1 MSKSRENLFSP
12 YSNQEKIIPP
22 KLTLSDAVE
31 SNDDSTA
38 DNVLEM
44 KRSRPE
50 RSFTGTFDG
59 TFEFDKSA
67 FRQENVLSPGT
78 TIGGTYVIKKL
89 LGAGGMGQV
98 YLARHKGLD
107 RDVALKVLAT
117 NHITEKAWWR
127 FEAEAKTVAGLDHPS
142 LVRVTDLGVHEGK
155 FPYYA
160 MDYVDGESLE
170 SVIRKLGPMV
180 WQRALPLFKQVA
192 DGLAFAHAKGIVH
205 RDLKPANI
213 LVVGA
218 ESGSPQ
224 IKILDFGLAKL
235 SQMDPENMRLTSTG
249 EIFGSP
255 YYMSPEQCMGKD
267 VDARSDIYSLG
278 CTLYEC
284 LTGSPPYAGDHA
296 LAVLSK
302 HQLAEIPS
310 LSNTLPE
317 GSYPYG
323 LNGVIARLM
332 AKDPGMRYQSMN
344 ALAYDLA
351 SISNGDHSPEPL
363 SDTIRRKIL
372 SNTFSQKKVAG
383 KAAEVSGWIIFGVAI
398 ICCAPVIQG
407 MFTLPGVPSILGRGW
422 TVPPPM
428 VATPEA
434 IYKRV
439 ADAWAGYEEVSRKRD
454 IAQTEQRSREV
465 SRINLECTKQLR
477 EMGARA
483 IPASVNVL
491 LQEGPGAAAQ
501 QEVALRVLDSN
512 GRAAIEPIFKE
523 LDKEQKIQARALL
536 CRALERQPV
545 AVRAY
550 ILKLLNVKGAEHD
563 RVINIMYNMVGGSEG
578 GSGTCRLLLD
588 QSLQERLALE
598 LEHEKSD
605 ASIRMKLI
613 TLLSAT
619 NSVDD
624 FVVDAIGNMLI
635 QDSNAQVRLACAKF
649 FETGSRKFT
658 IAGTAG
664 ANQAMRKAML
674 YDPVTAIRMMGAKYF
689 QGVVLQRLDKIVF
702 DLRTLGSKNKYE
714 LGVAARQA
722 LCFQALTNEDCM
734 PDLKSALISGNPSLT
749 KYALEIVRLMKR
761 AARPA
766 VPELLTLSNSKDYD
780 FSITAKRLLNDIGP
794 FDATYGPANIKAML
808 GGSVNN
814 ETECQAIKQALRAIK
829 QMTPEQAHQFVPEVK
844 KLLKSEDWRVKEL
857 AVQVKYRFQYPDD

>member
-255 YYMSPEQCMGKD
+255 YYMSPEQCLGNT

-284 LTGSPPYAGDHA
+284 LTGSPPYTGDHA

-310 LSNTLPE
+310 LSNALPK
-317 GSYPYG
+317 GSYPHG
-323 LNGVIARLM
+323 LNGVLSRMM

-363 SDTIRRKIL
+363 SDTIKRKIL
-372 SNTFSQKKVAG
+372 SNTFSQKKIAG
-383 KAAEVSGWIIFGVAI
+383 KTAEVSGWIILGAAI
-398 ICCAPVIQG
+398 ICFAPVIQG
-407 MFTLPGVPSILGRGW
+407 MLTMPSVPSILGRGW

-434 IYKRV
+434 IYQRV
-439 ADAWAGYEEVSRKRD
+439 ADAWAGYEVVSRHGD
-454 IAQTEQRSREV
+454 SVQSEQRRKEAI
-465 SRINLECTKQLR
+465 RIEQECVKQLQD
-477 EMGARA
+477 MGASA
-483 IPASVNVL
+483 IPASL
-491 LQEGPGAAAQ
+491 EALQRQGRDAVVTQ
-501 QEVALRVLDSN
+501 NVALKVLMHN
-512 GRAAIEPIFKE
+512 EEQWIEPIFDE
-523 LDKEQKIQARALL
+523 LDRVQKDPARALL
-536 CRALERQPV
+536 CRPLEGQMP
-545 AVRAY
+545 AVREY
-550 ILKLLNVKGAEHD
+550 ILKSLNVKGAEHD
-563 RVINIMYNMVGGSEG
+563 RMINIMYNMVRDFGGGAASY
-578 GSGTCRLLLD
+578 RFLLD
-588 QSLQERLALE
+588 EPLQERLASE
-598 LEHEKSD
+598 LEHEQKVP
-605 ASIRMKLI
+605 AMRIKLV
-613 TLLSAT
+613 TLLNST
-619 NSVDD
+619 NHVDD
-624 FVVDAIGNMLI
+624 ATVDIVANLLAH
-635 QDSNAQVRLACAKF
+635 DRDAEVRLACAKF
-649 FETGSRKFT
+649 FETGLRKFT
-658 IAGTAG
+658 IAGTAS
-664 ANQAMRKAML
+664 ANQAMRKSML
-674 YDPVTAIRMMGAKYF
+674 YDPVMTIRVSGARYF
-689 QGVVLQRLDKIVF
+689 KSVVLQRLDTIVI
-702 DLRTLGSKNKYE
+702 DLRKVGSEDDNEVGKE
-714 LGVAARQA
+714 ALQA

-734 PDLKSALISGNPSLT
+734 PDLRNALISSNPAVS
-749 KYALEIVRLMKR
+749 KYAMEIVQRMKK

-766 VPELLTLSNSKDYD
+766 VPELQKLANSQDID
-780 FSITAKRLLNDIGP
+780 LASQAKRLLDEIGP
-794 FDATYGPANIKAML
+794 FYTLNGAAKIKSML
-808 GGSVNN
+808 SGSVSNA
-814 ETECQAIKQALRAIK
+814 TERLALMQALRSMK
-829 QMTPEQAHQFVPEVK
+829 QMTPEQAHQFMPEVK
-844 KLLKSEDWRVKEL
+844 KLMKSSDGIVQDL
-857 AVQVKYRFQYPDD
+857 AVQVKDRFQYADD

>member
-1 MSKSRENLFSP
+1 MSKSREDLFSP
-12 YSNQEKIIPP
+12 HLNQEKLIPP
-22 KLTLSDAVE
+22 KLTLSDAAE
-31 SNDDSTA
+31 SKDDSA
-38 DNVLEM
+38 ANNVLEM
-44 KRSRPE
+44 RRSRPE

-59 TFEFDKSA
+59 TFEFDRSA

-89 LGAGGMGQV
+89 LGTGGMGQV

-107 RDVALKVLAT
+107 RDVALKVLAS
-117 NHITEKAWWR
+117 NHITEKSWKR

-170 SVIRKLGPMV
+170 SVIRRLGPMV

-192 DGLAFAHAKGIVH
+192 DGLAFAHGKGIVH

-255 YYMSPEQCMGKD
+255 YYMSPEQCLGNT

-284 LTGSPPYAGDHA
+284 LTGSPPYTGDHA

-310 LSNTLPE
+310 LSNALPK
-317 GSYPYG
+317 GSYPHG
-323 LNGVIARLM
+323 LNGVLSRMM

-363 SDTIRRKIL
+363 SDTIKRKIL

-383 KAAEVSGWIIFGVAI
+383 KTVEISGWIIFGAAI
-398 ICCAPVIQG
+398 ICFVPVIQG
-407 MFTLPGVPSILGRGW
+407 MLVPGMPSILGRGW

-439 ADAWAGYEEVSRKRD
+439 ADAWAGCEEVSRKRD
-454 IAQTEQRSREV
+454 IAQIEQRSKEFR
-465 SRINLECTKQLR
+465 RIELESIKQLQD
-477 EMGARA
+477 MGAKA

-491 LQEGPGAAAQ
+491 LQKGPGAEAK
-501 QEVALRVLDSN
+501 QEVALRVLDRN

-523 LDKEQKIQARALL
+523 LDKEQKIQASVFL
-536 CRALERQPV
+536 CRFLESQPA

-550 ILKLLNVKGAEHD
+550 ILNSLNANGAEHD

-578 GSGTCRLLLD
+578 GLGTYRVLLD
-588 QSLQERLALE
+588 QSLQARLASE
-598 LEHEKSD
+598 LEHEQSD
-605 ASIRMKLI
+605 ASIRKKLI

-624 FVVDAIGNMLI
+624 SVVEAIGNMLI
-635 QDSNAQVRLACAKF
+635 HDRDAQVRLACAKF
-649 FETGSRKFT
+649 FDTGSRKFT
-658 IAGTAG
+658 IAGTAS

-674 YDPVTAIRMMGAKYF
+674 YDPVTAIRMLGAKYF
-689 QGVVLQRLDKIVF
+689 QGVFLQRLDKIVF

-714 LGVAARQA
+714 LGVAARQS

-734 PDLKSALISGNPSLT
+734 PDLRSALISGDPSLT
-749 KYALEIVRLMKR
+749 KYALEIVRRMKR

-780 FSITAKRLLNDIGP
+780 FSTTAKRLLNDIGP
-794 FDATYGPANIKAML
+794 FDATYGPANTKAML

-814 ETECQAIKQALRAIK
+814 ATERLAVMQALRAIK
-829 QMTPEQAHQFVPEVK
+829 QMTPEKAHQFWPEVK

-857 AVQVKYRFQYPDD
+857 AVQVKCRFQLPDD